1 MLVKNITYTDYNG
14 IERKEDFYFNLSK
27 SELIELQASVEGG
40 LDGYL
45 KKIASRLDAPKIMS
59 FFRDL
64 ILRAYGE
71 KSDDGR
77 RFIKSPELSE
87 AFRQTEA
94 YDVLFVELVTDAKK
108 GAEFIS
114 GIMPNGFLDGLSD
127 EDKKNFSLV
136 SPE

>member
-14 IERKEDFYFNLSK
+14 VERKEDFYFNLSK

>member
-14 IERKEDFYFNLSK
+14 VERKEDFYFNLSK

-94 YDVLFVELVTDAKK
+94 YDELFVELVTDAKK

-114 GIMPNGFLDGLSD
+114 GIMPDGFLDGLSD

>member
-1 MLVKNITYTDYNG
+1 MLSKKITYTDYNG
-14 IERKEDFYFNLSK
+14 IERTEDFYFNLSK
-27 SELIELQASVEGG
+27 SELIELQASVDGG

-94 YDVLFVELVTDAKK
+94 YDNLFVELVTDATK
-108 GAEFIS
+108 GAEFIE
-114 GIMPNGFLDGLSD
+114 GIMPDHFFDNISD
-127 EDKKNFSLV
+127 EDKKKLSLV
-136 SPE
+136 PSE

>member
-1 MLVKNITYTDYNG
+1 MLVKNIAYTDYNG
-14 IERKEDFYFNLSK
+14 VERKEDFYFNLSK